1 MVLRENPNHLR
12 IISKQAELKTKKI
25 DRPLLFSDLP
35 FFENILLLQGP
46 VGPFFSNL
54 RYFYKNRGSKVFKI
68 NFNFG
73 SQFFY
78 KPDEY
83 TFTFSDFE
91 INFQFYIKNFLI
103 KNKINAVFLFS
114 NKRFFH
120 SIAINEAKELGIQIY
135 SLEEGYM
142 RPNYFTLEKKGNNL
156 DSPIINIDPYKLSDE
171 TFNYKPQPYKNFLPM
186 CFNAT
191 LYWFF
196 SYIKNYEFP
205 YYRHHR
211 DLNFARGLNWV
222 RGFFRFVK
230 YEITEFFIRY
240 KLKKETEKKY
250 FLCILQVF
258 DDFQVTK
265 NSHYKSIEQ
274 YLEEV
279 LISFVNY
286 KKNNISNDVLLIK
299 HHPMDIGEK
308 NYSEFI
314 KYCANRLNIKKD
326 IIYFHNIRYLSN
338 IYSIIKGAVT
348 INSTLGLKLL
358 LNDIPVINLSKSF
371 YNKPGLTY
379 QGSLEDF
386 WINPLN
392 VDSKVVKNYINYLL
406 KTTQVNGC
414 LYSSE
419 YKIS

>member
-1 MVLRENPNHLR
+1 
-12 IISKQAELKTKKI
+12 
-25 DRPLLFSDLP
+25 
-35 FFENILLLQGP
+35 
-46 VGPFFSNL
+46 
-54 RYFYKNRGSKVFKI
+54 
-68 NFNFG
+68 
-73 SQFFY
+73 
-78 KPDEY
+78 
-83 TFTFSDFE
+83 
-91 INFQFYIKNFLI
+91 
-103 KNKINAVFLFS
+103 
-114 NKRFFH
+114 
-120 SIAINEAKELGIQIY
+120 
-135 SLEEGYM
+135 
-142 RPNYFTLEKKGNNL
+142 
-156 DSPIINIDPYKLSDE
+156 
-171 TFNYKPQPYKNFLPM
+171 M

-308 NYSEFI
+308 NYSKFI
-314 KYCANRLNIKKD
+314 KYCANRLNIEKD
-326 IIYFHNIRYLSN
+326 IIYFHNIRYLSK

-386 WINPLN
+386 WVNPLN